1 MSEGPDA
8 RVRFIEANTD
18 WLPPPH
24 VPEIRLRLAS
34 EIYPIWR
41 MSEEALAESGVPPP
55 YWAFAW
61 AGGQAVARY
70 LLDHPETV
78 RGKRVLD
85 TGSGSGLCAIAAAMS
100 GAAEVTAS
108 DIDAFA
114 LDAIHLNAAA
124 AGVTVTPTD
133 ADMVGRDEGWDVVL
147 IGDLFYEQPL
157 AGRVERWGRG
167 LAARGALVLAG
178 DPGRSYVP
186 RTGLTQLA
194 LYEVATSRELE
205 DREVRRTHV
214 YRLEAA
220 GGETG

>member
-1 MSEGPDA
+1 M
-8 RVRFIEANTD
+8 
-18 WLPPPH
+18 
-24 VPEIRLRLAS
+24 PEIRLRLAS

-41 MSEEALAESGVPPP
+41 MSEEALEAAGVPPP

-70 LLDHPETV
+70 LLDSPQTV

-85 TGSGSGLCAIAAAMS
+85 AGSGSGLCAIAAAMA

-114 LDAIHLNAAA
+114 LDAIRLNAAA

-157 AGRVERWGRG
+157 AGRVERWGRA

-186 RTGLTQLA
+186 KAGMTRLA

-214 YRLEAA
+214 FRLEAA